1 MALIIEAARVVL
13 IRESSSLIGFMIRMA
28 LRSTASSGS
37 FNISKSD
44 GEKKEYL
51 LAEHKDLEDPAQTVA
66 LKEPEEPQEPDKPLT
81 PEKPEKPEKP
91 VEPEK
96 PVNPEKPE
104 KVRRKSVKPA
114 SPVPV
119 RSGSAVKTGDNT
131 NPAVYLIPAL
141 LSGLA
146 IAGILLAKFKMKAD
160 RK

>member
-1 MALIIEAARVVL
+1 M
-13 IRESSSLIGFMIRMA
+13 
-28 LRSTASSGS
+28 
-37 FNISKSD
+37 
-44 GEKKEYL
+44 
-51 LAEHKDLEDPAQTVA
+51 A

-119 RSGSAVKTGDNT
+119 RSGSAVKTGDDT

-141 LSGLA
+141 LSALA
-146 IAGILLAKFKMKAD
+146 IAGILLAKYKKKAD